1 MNAVTVSERLNEL
14 VQKHRELDDQVTQLE
29 RRAYLTPDEQR
40 VMTELKKRK
49 LYAKDQI
56 FALRQQL

>member
-1 MNAVTVSERLNEL
+1 MSVETASDRLSRL

-29 RRAYLTPDEQR
+29 RRAYLTPDER
-40 VMTELKKRK
+40 RMVTELKKRK
-49 LYAKDQI
+49 LHAKDEI